1 MGDVAIYRNR
11 SGCLGSGGELEEFGG
26 KGTVKSVTVNGE
38 KQTPDAAGNVNVN
51 VDILEVDETL
61 SADSTNPVE
70 NKVVTARF
78 NEVDA
83 STLFNVNAEVSEDET
98 SVRLSFQNKSGAEIT
113 AVDIPAGSGGGSGET
128 VATKIVLNA
137 AVDNAIIKEGGNAR
151 LTYTYD
157 HQYTT
162 GDEKGEVYRAKGRYH
177 RYDQAWNDYHVFPDG
192 QRCF

>member
-1 MGDVAIYRNR
+1 M
-11 SGCLGSGGELEEFGG
+11 
-26 KGTVKSVTVNGE
+26 
-38 KQTPDAAGNVNVN
+38 NVN

-162 GDEKGEVYRAKGRYH
+162 GTKRGNLPGKRQISPLRSGVERLPCIPRRSAMFLKAVMNWTFQVTCLLGIPI
-177 RYDQAWNDYHVFPDG
+177 FT
-192 QRCF
+192 

>member
-1 MGDVAIYRNR
+1 M
-11 SGCLGSGGELEEFGG
+11 
-26 KGTVKSVTVNGE
+26 
-38 KQTPDAAGNVNVN
+38 
-51 VDILEVDETL
+51 DILEVDETL
-61 SADSTNPVE
+61 SLDSTNPVE

-113 AVDIPAGSGGGSGET
+113 AVDNT
-128 VATKIVLNA
+128 
-137 AVDNAIIKEGGNAR
+137 IIKEGGNAR

-162 GDEKGEVYRAKGRYH
+162 GDEKGESTGQKADITVTIRRGTTTMYSQTVSDVSKGSYELDLSSYLLVGNTDIYVVATTTNPTGIYIRKGC
-177 RYDQAWNDYHVFPDG
+177 QPFPY
-192 QRCF
+192 QLL